1 MSGFSEKLDAA
12 GVASILARVARRR
25 PRIHCLTNTVAQN
38 VTANMLLAFGAV
50 PSMASHPAEVRDFA
64 AGASAILINLGTI
77 NSEGERAIP
86 ELIAVAQERR
96 IPLVLDPVFVE
107 HSPLRLRLVGDVL
120 ASFDVLV
127 RGNATEMATL
137 EPLFSLRPDTV
148 RVTTGVVD
156 RIETEDRALSVAHG
170 HELMSKVTGLGCA
183 SSALVAA
190 CRAVESDPVI
200 AAGAALTAYGIA
212 GEIAAE
218 RAAGPGSFAV
228 ALIDALA
235 TLDPQTL
242 QARMAGARNHG
253 DMP

>member
-1 MSGFSEKLDAA
+1 MSGFSEKLDAS

-25 PRIHCLTNTVAQN
+25 PRVHCLTNTVAQN
-38 VTANMLLAFGAV
+38 VTANMLLAVGAV
-50 PSMASHPAEVRDFA
+50 PSMASHPDEVEAVA
-64 AGASAILINLGTI
+64 AGAGAILINLGTL
-77 NSEGERAIP
+77 SLEGERAIP
-86 ELIAVAQERR
+86 KLVGVAQERR

-107 HSPLRLRLVGDVL
+107 LSPLRLRLVGDVL
-120 ASFDVLV
+120 ALFDVLV

-137 EPLFSLRPDTV
+137 EPLFALRRDIV

-156 RIETEDRALSVAHG
+156 RIETEDRSLSVAHG

-190 CRAVESDPVI
+190 CRAVEPDPVI

-218 RAAGPGSFAV
+218 CAVGPGSFAMHLV
-228 ALIDALA
+228 DALA
-235 TLDPQTL
+235 GLDEAAL
-242 QARMAGARNHG
+242 AARMV
-253 DMP
+253 